1 MTDVS
6 TVEDDQFY
14 ESIVNGS
21 ETLDSL
27 NWCLYQL
34 EKIQTSSSVSDM
46 AKNKF
51 KMMLNNE
58 LSVLSKG
65 SKSGQTIMKHITDT
79 YYGKSKNHIILFLN
93 IHILQMCKLQK
104 CL

>member
-1 MTDVS
+1 MTDIY

-51 KMMLNNE
+51 KMMLNHD
-58 LSVLSKG
+58 LSVFSKS
-65 SKSGQTIMKHITDT
+65 SKSGQTISKHITDT
-79 YYGKSKNHIILFLN
+79 YYGKAK
-93 IHILQMCKLQK
+93 
-104 CL
+104 